1 MAWIT
6 EFCGM
11 ILLLFPDSVESLVL
25 LRGSGNRYPS
35 LSELSVG
42 EEYLGVPVCLMGDS
56 WISASFTE
64 PKGDSFWDVPCDW
77 FGDFFGDVP

>member
-6 EFCGM
+6 ELCGM
-11 ILLLFPDSVESLVL
+11 ILLLFSEPVESLVL

-56 WISASFTE
+56 
-64 PKGDSFWDVPCDW
+64 
-77 FGDFFGDVP
+77 